1 MNDAHS
7 KKSKEDDP
15 ADQSGSN
22 TSQPRSLAE
31 QVSFGIASLILASLI
46 GAVCYLGL
54 WKREQAPANPIIT
67 RDQPIFKLSE
77 QYYVPFELTNQGDLT
92 AESVQVIAELRSGD
106 EVVETGEQQ
115 IDFLSSHETE
125 SGTFI
130 FSRDPRQGEL
140 VIRVASYKHP

>member
-7 KKSKEDDP
+7 RKIKEDDP
-15 ADQSGSN
+15 ADQSDSN
-22 TSQPRSLAE
+22 TKPPRSLAE
-31 QVSFGIASLILASLI
+31 QVSFGIASLILASLV

-67 RDQPIFKLSE
+67 QDQPILKLSNH
-77 QYYVPFELTNQGDLT
+77 YHVPFELTNQGDVT
-92 AESVQVIAELRSGD
+92 AESVQVIAELRSGG

-140 VIRVASYKHP
+140 VIRVASYKDP

>member
-7 KKSKEDDP
+7 KKLKEDNP
-15 ADQSGSN
+15 AN
-22 TSQPRSLAE
+22 KPRSLAE
-31 QVSFGIASLILASLI
+31 QVSFGVASLILASLI

-54 WKREQAPANPIIT
+54 WNREQAPANPIVT
-67 RDQPIFKLSE
+67 RDQPIFKLSD
-77 QYYVPFELTNQGDLT
+77 QYHVSFELTNQGDVT
-92 AESVQVIAELRSGD
+92 AESVQVIAELRSEG

-140 VIRVASYKHP
+140 IIRVASYKDP